1 LPEVNSRLNAMQVR
15 VPTFEGPLD
24 LLLYLIQSHELDISK
39 VTISKVTDQYL
50 AYVRAMQ
57 VLDFDVASEFLVL
70 AATLLFWKSRALLPQ
85 DKAPTLSDAADA
97 EIPLTPEELI
107 RQLQEHRRYL
117 AAGQDLAKANLLGDD
132 VFARP
137 NGAPAV
143 ERVWR
148 QMSLSDLTLSMQ
160 DVLTFARRRKTVL
173 KKETVS
179 LTDRILQFGN
189 RLALNQPT
197 LLRDLMSLQ
206 PDKPEVVVTFLA
218 SLELGRLKKLKLYQQ
233 DTYQDIFVELVE
245 TLQGLDTQLL
255 TGFTAPLQQTTPN

>member
-1 LPEVNSRLNAMQVR
+1 MQVR

-39 VTISKVTDQYL
+39 VTISKITDQYL

-57 VLDFDVASEFLVL
+57 VLDFDLASEFLVL
-70 AATLLFWKSRALLPQ
+70 AATLLLWKSRALLPQ
-85 DKAPTLSDAADA
+85 EKSDAQA
-97 EIPLTPEELI
+97 ELTSEESALTPEDLV
-107 RQLQEHRRYL
+107 RQLQEHQRYL
-117 AAGQDLAKANLLGDD
+117 AAGQDLSKANLLGED

-148 QMSLSDLTLSMQ
+148 QMNLSDLTLSMQ
-160 DVLTFARRRKTVL
+160 DVLSFARRRKTVL

-179 LTDRILQFGN
+179 LNDKIFEFGHK
-189 RLALNQPT
+189 LVLNHPA

-233 DTYQDIFVELVE
+233 GTYQDIFVELVDS
-245 TLQGLDTQLL
+245 LQGLDTQLL
-255 TGFTAPLQQTTPN
+255 TGFTAPLQQASASSEVAS